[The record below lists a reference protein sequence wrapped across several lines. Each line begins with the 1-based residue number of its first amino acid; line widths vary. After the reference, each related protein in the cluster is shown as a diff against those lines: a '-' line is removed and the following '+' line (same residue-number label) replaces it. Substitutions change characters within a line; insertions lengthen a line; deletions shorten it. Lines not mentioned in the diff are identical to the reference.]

1 MERCKLLE
9 EERGRVEIEERCTWK
24 ERHVHR
30 MTKKKG
36 PVGPEKEEEE
46 DKLERFFSS
55 IYAFHNPVPAS
66 VPAVFVPAELPPRY
80 AIDFVPAMPVL
91 TPVPAP
97 APISA
102 PASCVL
108 STDYSVIS
116 SVNFAVPVSASVPTA
131 SPHSTD
137 YSVVFSLN
145 FHVTPPV
152 IVSPTCIDN
161 T

>member
-9 EERGRVEIEERCTWK
+9 EERGWVEIEERCTWK

-30 MTKKKG
+30 MKEKKKKG
-36 PVGPEKEEEE
+36 PVGPAKEEEEE

-66 VPAVFVPAELPPRY
+66 VSAVFVPAELPPRY
-80 AIDFVPAMPVL
+80 AIDFVPALPVL
-91 TPVPAP
+91 TSVPAP
-97 APISA
+97 APNSV
-102 PASCVL
+102 S

-116 SVNFAVPVSASVPTA
+116 SANFTIPI
-131 SPHSTD
+131 STD
-137 YSVVFSLN
+137 YSVVSSLN
-145 FHVTPPV
+145 FHVTPSVV
-152 IVSPTCIDN
+152 ISPTCIDN